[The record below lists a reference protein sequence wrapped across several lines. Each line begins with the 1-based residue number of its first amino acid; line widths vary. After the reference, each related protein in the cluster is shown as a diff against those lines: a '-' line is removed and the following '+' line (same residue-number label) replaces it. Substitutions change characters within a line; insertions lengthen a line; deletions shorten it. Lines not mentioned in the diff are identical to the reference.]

1 MHGSRAAAVPEKIKT
16 NAGQKARKRTSIVGG
31 KSRLLLAYFRE
42 GQTKSSFISGY
53 RKFVSDTTQPT
64 VDDDA
69 AWASLPGNRSYMHCY
84 LSEIVYI
91 SWVQQRPHEAHQ
103 SLAKKLIADR
113 DDLTERALLQ

>member
-42 GQTKSSFISGY
+42 GQTKSLFISGY
-53 RKFVSDTTQPT
+53 RKFVSDTTRPT

-69 AWASLPGNRSYMHCY
+69 AP
-84 LSEIVYI
+84 IVY
-91 SWVQQRPHEAHQ
+91 
-103 SLAKKLIADR
+103 
-113 DDLTERALLQ
+113 ALLSIGDGPYILGPVAAPRGPPESREEIDS